1 MDEVFESIKN
11 EKEDR
16 FAIMGGTFDPIHLGH
31 LAAAEGIRKVYNLNR
46 IIFMPSG
53 DPPHKPGSCVSA
65 AEHRYNMVCE
75 AIISNP
81 FFFASRMEID
91 REGKTYTVDTMKQIR
106 DFLGYTIDIYFITG
120 ADSILELSTWKEPG
134 KILSYCRLLAVT
146 RPGYDR
152 RELNIKIEEL
162 NHLYGSRIE
171 LVEIP
176 TLDIS
181 STEIRRRAA
190 EGRNIKNLVP
200 EPVEKYILKHNLY
213 VSGSDD
219 KIGKC

>member
-1 MDEVFESIKN
+1 M
-11 EKEDR
+11 
-16 FAIMGGTFDPIHLGH
+16 
-31 LAAAEGIRKVYNLNR
+31 
-46 IIFMPSG
+46 
-53 DPPHKPGSCVSA
+53 
-65 AEHRYNMVCE
+65 
-75 AIISNP
+75 
-81 FFFASRMEID
+81 
-91 REGKTYTVDTMKQIR
+91 
-106 DFLGYTIDIYFITG
+106 
-120 ADSILELSTWKEPG
+120 
-134 KILSYCRLLAVT
+134 SYCRLLAVT